1 MIIMSDILNRIITK
15 INVKLHK
22 LYYKVASL
30 LEDIYLRIIGVE
42 VGNGCSF
49 RGWVHC
55 FKSPNSK
62 ILIGAQCAFNKSAF
76 SNHIG
81 LNHACILATHQQN
94 ASILIGNRVGMSS
107 TTINCWKSITIG
119 DNVRIGANCTIM
131 DADFHLDDPRVGQPK
146 EILIEDNVWLGAN
159 VVVLKGVHIGNNT
172 IVGMN
177 SVVTKSIP
185 ANCIAAGNPCKII
198 KKI

>member
-1 MIIMSDILNRIITK
+1 MKIFINRVIAC
-15 INVKLHK
+15 INRKLHK
-22 LYYKVASL
+22 IYFSVCSL
-30 LEDIYLRIIGVE
+30 LENSYLRMIGVQIRG
-42 VGNGCSF
+42 GNF
-49 RGWVHC
+49 RGWTSFFV
-55 FKSPNSK
+55 SPKSK
-62 ILIGAQCAFNKSAF
+62 IVIGSKASFNS
-76 SNHIG
+76 SPYTNHIG
-81 LNHACILATHQQN
+81 LNHRCIIALHTDSSYLRVGDN
-94 ASILIGNRVGMSS
+94 VGMSS
-107 TTINCWKSITIG
+107 STINCWKSIIIG

-131 DADFHLDDPRVGQPK
+131 DSDFHLDDSRVGNPK
-146 EILIEDNVWLGAN
+146 EIVIEDNVWLGAN